1 MKIRISRNKASLS
14 SKINLFS
21 CCIRVEKRDRALDIL
36 SGGKNRAI
44 SFNHFVNSSLISTS
58 PYDSLQEWRTRSLL
72 TSFLGSALDRQLLSN
87 RRIAWKKAQKKKM
100 KSSVRHGDRAVGVVF
115 HERAFSTTNERK
127 IVPSSRSSTCHCDD
141 SNDAPCKLDGLQP
154 DNGRLYANAIGFWQR
169 RPIGFPPA
177 DQRGWTWG
185 STGCPFDTRLIVIET
200 QGFSRLRLCF
210 EARSSIGRFV
220 CTVIEFRARFFQLL
234 LPSWNWKRCAVWRLC
249 IAR

>member
-58 PYDSLQEWRTRSLL
+58 PYDSLQEWRTRSFL

-100 KSSVRHGDRAVGVVF
+100 KSSVRHGDRAWVS
-115 HERAFSTTNERK
+115 FSTSEPFPPPTRER
-127 IVPSSRSSTCHCDD
+127 S
-141 SNDAPCKLDGLQP
+141 
-154 DNGRLYANAIGFWQR
+154 FR
-169 RPIGFPPA
+169 RPGHQHA
-177 DQRGWTWG
+177 
-185 STGCPFDTRLIVIET
+185 
-200 QGFSRLRLCF
+200 
-210 EARSSIGRFV
+210 
-220 CTVIEFRARFFQLL
+220 TVT
-234 LPSWNWKRCAVWRLC
+234 
-249 IAR
+249 IATTHHAN